1 MIAFLLSL
9 AACIPVASIGVDLL
23 RDTQDLP
30 PLGHAYHRRRQQEV
44 ERLTA
49 PLPEPRESLLPEDF
63 YATWPQRQT
72 PSDLPPREFLVVAAD
87 RVGRHRAPEPVEEL
101 TTTGEFRTLVA
112 AGWTD
117 EERASLSQEWW
128 CESCLDDHTDCAGS
142 CACPCTLVGVAHA

>member
-1 MIAFLLSL
+1 VIAFLLSL

-23 RDTQDLP
+23 RDAQDLP
-30 PLGHAYHRRRQQEV
+30 PLGHARARRRQQEA

-49 PLPEPRESLLPEDF
+49 PLPEARDSLLPEDF

-101 TTTGEFRTLVA
+101 STTGEFRTLVA

-128 CESCLDDHTDCAGS
+128 CLSCLANEHGDCDR
-142 CACPCTLVGVAHA
+142 CACPCTLVGV